1 MEVKQVGMVPHVL
14 GKVAKRRCSEKDLN
28 ATEIFRISTDCR
40 QPLGS
45 FLTTGS
51 TNSMNVTLSS
61 ILNCL
66 SLLVHVSTLPNTL
79 DSTLQAFL
87 DIHTQM

>member
-1 MEVKQVGMVPHVL
+1 VEVKQVGMVPHVL

-51 TNSMNVTLSS
+51 TK
-61 ILNCL
+61 I
-66 SLLVHVSTLPNTL
+66 
-79 DSTLQAFL
+79 A
-87 DIHTQM
+87 